1 MTNNNGTTQKS
12 EKNCT
17 NCNGHG
23 IIGGMYRV
31 GSFDVDVWEEPCPD
45 CGLSDELEQ
54 QLTYRCLGYLGESDT
69 YCLATAENDPTVEV
83 SLIRKLD
90 SNSQKDLYPV
100 YGNSVRELLVKLE
113 TERDAARQH
122 ATEAR
127 IRENKAED
135 ARITASDNATKLK
148 LEVEELKKALEA
160 AVSRAEVAEKEK
172 AQIEADNI
180 EAIEYLVSLHV
191 ARRELG
197 HADIDTVDVL
207 KIYAEVR
214 DENKR
219 LRELVSMAEAY
230 TITDDSKRRSHG
242 YEHIEVKH
250 RGDDLWCVS
259 NGTSVLNKSGEWEWE
274 PQPSSRTD
282 EFISDTRFSLDEA
295 IARGFEAIANDP
307 LKRSIPHSG
316 AQAPLPA
323 WNTFN
328 TYQKRVGSWLEDC
341 FGLDIAHNKI
351 ERIDRFI
358 EEAIE
363 LAQSL
368 GYSANRAHALVKYVF
383 NRDIGE
389 PNQEL
394 GGTLV
399 TLASLSYA
407 HGLSMAEAGE
417 TELRRIMQPE
427 IKAKI
432 KAKQKTKPT
441 GSALPI
447 PGAKVAYCQPMD
459 KGEHTGQK
467 FVVLF
472 DDAEKQMAI
481 FEDEFEA
488 RDFWEKANS
497 DWNCYLMGALER
509 L

>member
-1 MTNNNGTTQKS
+1 MTKNNTTTDKKECKTCQ
-12 EKNCT
+12 
-17 NCNGHG
+17 GHG
-23 IIGGMYRV
+23 VLGGMYRV
-31 GSFDVDVWEEPCPD
+31 GAADVDVWEEPCPD
-45 CGLSDELEQ
+45 CGLSDKLEQ
-54 QLTYRCLGYLGESDT
+54 ELAYRCLGYLGESAT

-83 SLIRKLD
+83 SLTRKLD
-90 SNSQKDLYPV
+90 SNSQEDLYPV

-122 ATEAR
+122 ATDAR
-127 IRENKAED
+127 IREKKAED
-135 ARITASDNATKLK
+135 ARISAVDEASKLK
-148 LEVEELKKALEA
+148 LKIKALKKSLKEAEARAEA
-160 AVSRAEVAEKEK
+160 AEKDKAET
-172 AQIEADNI
+172 EADNN

-197 HADIDTVDVL
+197 HEDIDTIDVL
-207 KIYAEVR
+207 KIYDETR

-219 LRELVSMAEAY
+219 LHELVSMAEAY
-230 TITDDSKRRSHG
+230 TITDDSKRLSHG

-250 RGDDLWCVS
+250 RGDNLWCVS
-259 NGTSVLNKSGEWEWE
+259 NGSSVLNKNGEWEWE

-282 EFISDTRFSLDEA
+282 EFIAETRFSLDEA

-307 LKRSIPHSG
+307 LKRSIPRSG
-316 AQAPLPA
+316 NELPLPA
-323 WNTFN
+323 WNTFVA
-328 TYQKRVGSWLEDC
+328 YQKRVGSWLEDC
-341 FGLDIAHNKI
+341 FGHRIAHDKI
-351 ERIDRFI
+351 ERIDRFM

-383 NRDIGE
+383 SRDIGE

-394 GGTLV
+394 GGTIV

-417 TELRRIMQPE
+417 TELRRISQPE
-427 IKAKI
+427 IKEKI
-432 KAKQKTKPT
+432 RAKQKTKPT

-447 PGAKVAYCQPMD
+447 PGTKAEYCQPMD
-459 KGEHTGQK
+459 QGEPTSQK
-467 FVVLF
+467 FIVLF

-481 FEDEFEA
+481 FDDEFEA
-488 RDFWEKANS
+488 RKFWDQANVS
-497 DWNCYLMGALER
+497 WNCYLMGSLER

>member
-1 MTNNNGTTQKS
+1 MSKLTTNEEDACNT
-12 EKNCT
+12 
-17 NCNGHG
+17 CNGHG
-23 IIGGMYRV
+23 VLGGMYRV
-31 GSFDVDVWEEPCPD
+31 GSSDVDVWEEPCPD
-45 CGLSDELEQ
+45 CGLSDKLEQ
-54 QLTYRCLGYLGESDT
+54 QLERSLLGYLDESAL
-69 YCLATAENDPTVEV
+69 CLATADDNPTVEI
-83 SLIRKLD
+83 SLIRKLK
-90 SNSQKDLYPV
+90 SPRQANHSPV
-100 YGNSVRELLVKLE
+100 YDSAVRNLLVKLE

-122 ATEAR
+122 GAEAR
-127 IRENKAED
+127 VRENKAED
-135 ARITASDNATKLK
+135 ARITASDNASK
-148 LEVEELKKALEA
+148 LELEIEDLKKSLETA
-160 AVSRAEVAEKEK
+160 EARAVAAEKEK
-172 AQIEADNI
+172 AEIESDHN
-180 EAIEYLVSLHV
+180 EALEYLVKLHV

-207 KIYAEVR
+207 KIYADVR
-214 DENKR
+214 EENKR

-230 TITDDSKRRSHG
+230 TITDDSKRRTHG

-259 NGTSVLNKSGEWEWE
+259 NGSSVLNKSGEWEWE

-282 EFISDTRFSLDEA
+282 EFIADMRFSLDEA

-316 AQAPLPA
+316 AQSSLPA

-407 HGLSMAEAGE
+407 HGLSMADAGE
-417 TELRRIMQPE
+417 TELRRIMQSE

-472 DDAEKQMAI
+472 DDAEKPMAV
-481 FEDEFEA
+481 FDDEFEA
-488 RDFWEKANS
+488 RDFWNKANS
-497 DWNCYLMGALER
+497 DWNCYLLGALER